1 MSKIFANLKI
11 KISQLKK
18 KYIDLSKEVKLLST
32 KTYIFVLVRSYFT
45 NNDGIQNMFVYQPA
59 LRTLQ
64 QQKHKGAGYVI
75 S

>member
-18 KYIDLSKEVKLLST
+18 KCIDLSKEVKLLST

-59 LRTLQ
+59 LRTL
-64 QQKHKGAGYVI
+64 
-75 S
+75 